1 MKAALDRPAPAARG
15 YGLNDRGLRRHAR
28 LFRAMPSLPPVGA
41 ACYQQTGTS
50 PTARPRK
57 ERAALPNA
65 HHRQP
70 PTAQWL
76 TDRYL
81 TDRLTAE
88 EIGELCGWSSQ
99 YIRDRLRDN
108 GIPLRP
114 PGTHRRIR
122 RTLDRDTLTNWL
134 HDGATVQQISNRSRY
149 TTFLSPPSLSP
160 LRETPRRSGL
170 ACRAQLE
177 MCS

>member
-41 ACYQQTGTS
+41 ACYQQTRT
-50 PTARPRK
+50 PPATRRHRK
-57 ERAALPNA
+57 ERAPLPTA
-65 HHRQP
+65 DHRQP

-88 EIGELCGWSSQ
+88 EIAELCGWSSQ
-99 YIRDRLRDN
+99 YIRDRLRDH

-114 PGTHRRIR
+114 PGTHRGRRPPKTHSSPNWSDTQLHHDRI
-122 RTLDRDTLTNWL
+122 TC
-134 HDGATVQQISNRSRY
+134 
-149 TTFLSPPSLSP
+149 P
-160 LRETPRRSGL
+160 
-170 ACRAQLE
+170 
-177 MCS
+177 